1 MDSNAQR
8 GSAMLCQAR
17 DKFEM
22 LLGAFDKPSST
33 GPPASLQELRRRRAV
48 ILLQKGFNK
57 ACVED

>member
-1 MDSNAQR
+1 
-8 GSAMLCQAR
+8 MLCQAR